1 MQTLGKEERLKKRKV
16 LESLFKDG
24 KKISSGWMRI
34 VWMESEESSDKFPLQ
49 VAFSVSKR
57 YFKRAVD
64 RNKLKRLMRE
74 TYRKNKEH
82 IYSFLNENNLKCA
95 LVFIYN
101 KKEPESYLNVEEKIN
116 QSLIRLEESI
126 KKEKNLIKE

>member
-16 LESLFKDG
+16 IETLFKDG

-34 VWMESEESSDKFPLQ
+34 VWMEVEEESNKFPMQ

-57 YFKRAVD
+57 FFKRSVD
-64 RNKLKRLMRE
+64 RNRLKRLMRE
-74 TYRKNKEH
+74 AYRKNKEQ

-95 LVFIYN
+95 LIFIYN
-101 KKEPESYLNVEEKIN
+101 KKELETYKGVEEKIN
-116 QSLIRLEESI
+116 LTLIRLEEAI
-126 KKEKNLIKE
+126 KKEKNLVKE